1 KRRTT
6 ASDIFLQRA
15 KDIRSYDS
23 HVYYTYM
30 LQIASNTYPARG
42 WVTGRPDV
50 VSWPFRLG
58 NGPLGQT
65 THPREFRASSPP
77 RIVIKF
83 TICGASTFLPGKLLT
98 AVEVSLV
105 IRKSVQDGEG
115 AINLIYEYQPEKL
128 VRQRD
133 GTAGEEKLGPLTHL
147 AGDPPRSA
155 DDKRHRAVA
164 ADPLAFYIARQ
175 LLGRKLLARDVGD
188 DDVARR
194 QRFQDGFSLATK
206 HPLALGRRVAVA
218 YRFLTHFDD
227 LHFGKG
233 PQAFAVF
240 LDAATQKRF
249 PHTPDGHNAYLHD
262 LASLPAPP
270 RPSPLRYSLTAASSS
285 WPSRTRVR
293 RTVAPLPF

>member
-1 KRRTT
+1 GLTPARSPSSCDDISFLSSSALASSSTRKYRGKRRTT

-30 LQIASNTYPARG
+30 LQIASNTYPACG
-42 WVTGRPDV
+42 WVSGRSDV

-115 AINLIYEYQPEKL
+115 AINLFYE
-128 VRQRD
+128 
-133 GTAGEEKLGPLTHL
+133 
-147 AGDPPRSA
+147 
-155 DDKRHRAVA
+155 
-164 ADPLAFYIARQ
+164 
-175 LLGRKLLARDVGD
+175 
-188 DDVARR
+188 
-194 QRFQDGFSLATK
+194 
-206 HPLALGRRVAVA
+206 
-218 YRFLTHFDD
+218 
-227 LHFGKG
+227 
-233 PQAFAVF
+233 
-240 LDAATQKRF
+240 
-249 PHTPDGHNAYLHD
+249 
-262 LASLPAPP
+262 
-270 RPSPLRYSLTAASSS
+270 
-285 WPSRTRVR
+285 
-293 RTVAPLPF
+293 